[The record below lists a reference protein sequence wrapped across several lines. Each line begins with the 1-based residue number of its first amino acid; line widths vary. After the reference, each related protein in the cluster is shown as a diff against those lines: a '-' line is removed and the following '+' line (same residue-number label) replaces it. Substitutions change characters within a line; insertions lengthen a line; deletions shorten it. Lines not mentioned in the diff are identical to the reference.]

1 MTYGQPFHGTDSG
14 PRLLRQ
20 AGLRTML
27 TTLGWRVEDV
37 GDILVDSTQSSK
49 PKFLSNAKN
58 SCIVGPAT
66 AHLADLV
73 QSKVREGYF
82 PLILGGD
89 HSIGIG
95 SLSGILRARP
105 DVGVLWIDAHADLNT
120 PETSGSGNLHGMP
133 LGLLMSGMEIDY
145 SKYPGLEWLMDG
157 PRLKPDAIVYVGL
170 RDVDLPEAEAIR
182 NLGIRAYTMH
192 DIDRYGIGTVMDRAL
207 SHLLKNNPDRPLHLS
222 YDIDAIDPIHAPA
235 TGTAVRGGLTFREAH
250 FVAEFVAQNGNLAS
264 AELVEL
270 NHTLSDGEGAKE
282 TVDLGLQIVTSLMG
296 KSII

>member
-37 GDILVDSTQSSK
+37 GDMVVDSTQSSK

-145 SKYPGLEWLMDG
+145 SKYPGLEWLTDG
-157 PRLKPDAIVYVGL
+157 PRLKPDSIVYVGL
-170 RDVDLPEAEAIR
+170 RDVDLPEAEAIH

-207 SHLLKNNPDRPLHLS
+207 NHLLKNNPDRPLHLS

-250 FVAEFVAQNGNLAS
+250 FVAELVAQNGNLAS